1 MITKGVFSTA
11 LSLTVLAASTAL
23 GAGVAVADDGD
34 AALDNTTLLGPVI
47 APILADGAAGNAAQN
62 VNANVCDVSAAL
74 LGALVEP
81 VAAAVCTGAA
91 QNG

>member
-11 LSLTVLAASTAL
+11 LSLTVLAAATAL

-34 AALDNTTLLGPVI
+34 AALDNTTLLGPVVNPI
-47 APILADGAAGNAAQN
+47 FAPGLATNAAQN
-62 VNANVCDVSAAL
+62 VPATLCAVSSPI
-74 LGALVEP
+74 LGVLGGPGATNCE
-81 VAAAVCTGAA
+81 AVV